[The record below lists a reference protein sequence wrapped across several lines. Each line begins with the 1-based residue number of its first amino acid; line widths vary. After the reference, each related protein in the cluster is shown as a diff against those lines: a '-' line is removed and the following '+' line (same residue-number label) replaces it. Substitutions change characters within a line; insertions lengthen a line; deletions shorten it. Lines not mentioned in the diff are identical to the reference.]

1 MISAPGFLR
10 ALANE
15 KRLLILEWLLSPTA
29 NFPPQ
34 VDGDLVED
42 GVCLGAIVRKLG
54 VSQPT
59 GTAHMKILTEAGL
72 VEAKQ
77 IKTWVFFRPHR
88 KAIGEAL
95 EDLQSRLAGSRT
107 TPRPGDAVHV
117 PATAG
122 DGVGAIPDRVA
133 DSNGH
138 SQDR

>member
-88 KAIGEAL
+88 KAIADAL
-95 EDLQSRLAGSRT
+95 EDLQSRLAGSGAALQ
-107 TPRPGDAVHV
+107 PGDAVHI
-117 PATAG
+117 PAPAG
-122 DGVGAIPDRVA
+122 DGVCTMPDRVA
-133 DSNGH
+133 DPNGH

>member
-1 MISAPGFLR
+1 MGVVMSAPEFLR

-15 KRLLILEWLLSPTA
+15 KRLLVLEWLLDPTA

-59 GTAHMKILTEAGL
+59 GTAHMKVLTEARL

-88 KAIGEAL
+88 EAIAEAL
-95 EDLQSRLAGSRT
+95 KDLQDRLSGNWAMRQ
-107 TPRPGDAVHV
+107 HK
-117 PATAG
+117 
-122 DGVGAIPDRVA
+122 
-133 DSNGH
+133 
-138 SQDR
+138 